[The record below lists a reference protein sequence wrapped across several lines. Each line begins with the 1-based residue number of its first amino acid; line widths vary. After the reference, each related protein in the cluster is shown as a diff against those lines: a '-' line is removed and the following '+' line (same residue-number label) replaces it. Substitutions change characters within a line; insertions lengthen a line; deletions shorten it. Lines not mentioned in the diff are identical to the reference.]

1 MIFKRVVGFVML
13 FAFLG
18 FLGYKFTVLVSDQDG
33 SGFITFLVV
42 LVLIVLLL
50 AIRRIISY

>member
-18 FLGYKFTVLVSDQDG
+18 FLTYKFLVLVSDQDG

-42 LVLIVLLL
+42 LILIVLILG
-50 AIRRIISY
+50 IRKILSH

>member
-1 MIFKRVVGFVML
+1 MIFKRIVGFVML

-18 FLGYKFTVLVSDQDG
+18 FLTYKFTVLVSDQDG

-42 LVLIVLLL
+42 LILIALILG
-50 AIRRIISY
+50 IRKILSH

>member
-1 MIFKRVVGFVML
+1 MIFKRIVGFVML
-13 FAFLG
+13 FFFLG
-18 FLGYKFTVLVSDQDG
+18 FLTYKFVTLVSDQDG